1 MSDLFNNP
9 AVNNALKALTPEQ
22 LEEYKRFG
30 ESLYGT
36 INFEDSTLVNSMPP
50 PMAESVAYVEEG
62 IKSGLLPEDLT
73 EDEVA
78 LLCNAYGE
86 EWYLR
91 YGFKKHEVPE
101 PGLSLSAKKEI
112 DDAVQ
117 EKIDEAIEKRRLQN
131 EKRDA
136 KKEKKAGKRK

>member
-9 AVNNALKALTPEQ
+9 AVNNALKSMTPEQ
-22 LEEYKRFG
+22 LDEYKRFG
-30 ESLYGT
+30 ESLYGS

-73 EDEVA
+73 EDEVT
-78 LLCNAYGE
+78 LLSGAYGK
-86 EWYLR
+86 EWYLK
-91 YGFKKHEVPE
+91 YGFKEHEVPE
-101 PGLSLSAKKEI
+101 IGLSLHVKQEI
-112 DDAVQ
+112 DNAVQ
-117 EKIDEAIEKRRLQN
+117 QKIDEAVDKRNKQQ

-136 KKEKKAGKRK
+136 KKEKKTWKRK